1 MMEAQTVA
9 QETETHE
16 RPNPHVIPGGD
27 PNWPRE
33 VDKRLNRIGDAEMDI
48 AVLLGRTRMPLEDV
62 LNAEPGTVYDLEKMS
77 GMPMEI
83 LVNDTLFGYGEI
95 VVVGDRLAVRI
106 AQLLKPGDMEDF

>member
-1 MMEAQTVA
+1 MAEQTNTL
-9 QETETHE
+9 E
-16 RPNPHVIPGGD
+16 NPIPRVIPGDD
-27 PNWPRE
+27 PNWPRD
-33 VDKRLNRIGDAEMDI
+33 VGTRLDRIGDAEMDI

-62 LNAEPGTVYDLEKMS
+62 LNAEPGTVYDLEKFS

-106 AQLLKPGDMEDF
+106 VQLLKPSEMKDF